1 MTFPQSCDIVHR
13 YNSCPCFNILSHAY
27 CKRNNHSAPGVDIFT
42 GYYPPGCTLFFIIMV
57 FFRPSLSSVFLKDT
71 VWENQSHSD
80 SDGGQFCPNLGII
93 AIFVWKMKSKNILG
107 PFKKF
112 HILWDIEN
120 TYFYDI
126 TGQFSTY
133 FHHAIDYFTASGT
146 FSRRKV
152 QY

>member
-1 MTFPQSCDIVHR
+1 MKKGED
-13 YNSCPCFNILSHAY
+13 
-27 CKRNNHSAPGVDIFT
+27 DIFWSD
-42 GYYPPGCTLFFIIMV
+42 YLVQMIEDDKRSIL
-57 FFRPSLSSVFLKDT
+57 RDT

-80 SDGGQFCPNLGII
+80 SDGGQFCPNLCII
-93 AIFVWKMKSKNILG
+93 AIFVWKMKSQNILG
-107 PFKKF
+107 SFKKF